1 MSDLTQGIWTNWSG
15 FQKAKPQQILQ
26 PVNIQELQSIVYEQ
40 QKIRVVGAG
49 PSFTPL
55 VCTDATLV
63 SLDRISG
70 VASFDVEHCQSNIYA
85 GTRLYD
91 LDQHLQQQ
99 RVQIH

>member
-1 MSDLTQGIWTNWSG
+1 
-15 FQKAKPQQILQ
+15 
-26 PVNIQELQSIVYEQ
+26 
-40 QKIRVVGAG
+40 
-49 PSFTPL
+49 

-70 VASFDVEHCQSNIYA
+70 IASFDVEHCQSNIYA

-99 RVQIH
+99 SINQALMNQGDIDQQSLAGAVYRHTWHRCRFTLYFSLC